1 MNSAKVHYSCPI
13 NSAKGAGKKKKK
25 NKTKQN
31 AKTWTGRCN
40 PNGTLVYVINCN
52 WLFIM

>member
-1 MNSAKVHYSCPI
+1 MNSTKVHYSCPI
-13 NSAKGAGKKKKK
+13 NSAKGAGQKKK

-31 AKTWTGRCN
+31 AKTWMCRRN

>member
-25 NKTKQN
+25 TKQN
-31 AKTWTGRCN
+31 KMLKHGRVDAIQTV
-40 PNGTLVYVINCN
+40 P
-52 WLFIM
+52 